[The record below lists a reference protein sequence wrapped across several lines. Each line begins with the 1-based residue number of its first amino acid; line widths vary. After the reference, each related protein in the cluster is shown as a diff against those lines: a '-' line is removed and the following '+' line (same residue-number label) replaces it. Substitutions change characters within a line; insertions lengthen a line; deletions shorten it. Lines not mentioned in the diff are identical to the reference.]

1 MAPATSNKSIRW
13 GLAWLKSFLMNSTLI
28 VVSLLCAYFVLEFAF
43 FRLYLPTMPLQ
54 LRSQLP
60 VASDILTQNSKAA
73 FVPRDYVALLGDSY
87 AEGVGDWLW
96 QTNGNRAKPFH
107 SANII
112 HDLTG
117 RDVVSFGKGGAGSAE
132 GIVERPAKAF
142 LGSFCYLFPVVEPP
156 KQIFIYYYEGND
168 VEDNLNFENKVR
180 SRYGHV
186 DARTIDRYLTEQYA
200 VLHPWDCHLELA
212 DMTSRMAKFLY
223 EYYVSGPDLFNC
235 SAITGPSDFNR
246 LMVGGRTVSA
256 PVLQGP
262 ALNVSDESI
271 RSAMLV
277 LDRSLSWLRQR
288 FADVP
293 TTVVYIPSPLSLYHF
308 AGEDVF
314 YCTVPASASSAAKVE
329 RNSDFISG
337 LVQKSATS
345 QGIEFIDPRPSLRA
359 LAATTVIHGPKD
371 WDHFN
376 EAGYRA
382 LGTFVTAHVMSRD

>member
-1 MAPATSNKSIRW
+1 M
-13 GLAWLKSFLMNSTLI
+13 
-28 VVSLLCAYFVLEFAF
+28 
-43 FRLYLPTMPLQ
+43 
-54 LRSQLP
+54 
-60 VASDILTQNSKAA
+60 
-73 FVPRDYVALLGDSY
+73 
-87 AEGVGDWLW
+87 
-96 QTNGNRAKPFH
+96 
-107 SANII
+107 
-112 HDLTG
+112 
-117 RDVVSFGKGGAGSAE
+117 
-132 GIVERPAKAF
+132 
-142 LGSFCYLFPVVEPP
+142 FPVIEPP

-186 DARTIDRYLTEQYA
+186 DERTIDRYLTEQYA
-200 VLHPWDCHLELA
+200 ARHRWDCHLELT

-223 EYYVSGPDLFNC
+223 EYYISGLDLFTC

-246 LMVGGRTVSA
+246 LLVDGRTVSA

-262 ALNVSDESI
+262 ALNVSDENI

-277 LDRSLSWLRQR
+277 LDRSLSWLRNR

-293 TTVVYIPSPLSLYHF
+293 TTIVYIPSPLSLYHF
-308 AGEDVF
+308 AGEEVS

-337 LVQKSATS
+337 LVQQSAIN
-345 QGIEFIDPRPSLRA
+345 QGIDFIDPRPPLRA
-359 LAATTVIHGPKD
+359 LATTAVIHGPKD

-382 LGTFVTAHVMSRD
+382 LGAFVASHVISAQ